1 MPFVGRQTARGYGCR
16 NGAAAGQLDRLK
28 LLDLVKVLGQTRSK
42 RRKRMRMRIELVSR
56 LGGMDHGADAGIGQQ
71 LQEQRMRRSTV
82 NDVGTKYAAGKRIEA
97 LAMRRAKVKD
107 LKAANRFGDKPEDQ
121 EIALLAILTDLTP
134 EDVQEMDLAD
144 YTQMQSSFRRL
155 VGSGADAVADAG
167 AAGAVV
173 PVSA

>member
-1 MPFVGRQTARGYGCR
+1 MEIKLKHPFT
-16 NGAAAGQLDRLK
+16 
-28 LLDLVKVLGQTRSK
+28 T
-42 RRKRMRMRIELVSR
+42 
-56 LGGMDHGADAGIGQQ
+56 
-71 LQEQRMRRSTV
+71 
-82 NDVGTKYAAGKRIEA
+82 AAGKRIEA

-144 YTQMQSSFRRL
+144 YTQLQGSFRRL
-155 VGSGADAVADAG
+155 VGSGEDVVADAS

-173 PVSA
+173 PVSAG